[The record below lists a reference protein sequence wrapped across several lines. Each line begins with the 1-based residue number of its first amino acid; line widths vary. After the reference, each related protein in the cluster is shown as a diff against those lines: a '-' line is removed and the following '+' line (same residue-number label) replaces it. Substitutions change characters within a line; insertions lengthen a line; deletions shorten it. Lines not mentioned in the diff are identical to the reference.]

1 MVRTSGEESSPDLK
15 ANTRPAGMSPKEE
28 VLYNFVADL
37 TTKHATSD
45 AAFDLAKKLLD
56 EQQVV
61 DLTGVAGTYIGVAM
75 ILAMEQEGLNLLTA
89 SRGAEQWH
97 EGK

>member
-1 MVRTSGEESSPDLK
+1 
-15 ANTRPAGMSPKEE
+15 
-28 VLYNFVADL
+28 L

-45 AAFDLAKKLLD
+45 PAFDLAKKLLD

-61 DLTGVAGTYIGVAM
+61 DLTRVAGTYIGVAM

>member
-1 MVRTSGEESSPDLK
+1 
-15 ANTRPAGMSPKEE
+15 MSPKEE
-28 VLYNFVADL
+28 VVYDFVTDL
-37 TTKHATSD
+37 TTKHATSV
-45 AAFDLAKKLLD
+45 AVFDLAKKLLR

-61 DLTGVAGTYIGVAM
+61 DLAGVAGIYIGVAM